1 MGWKENKKGGESRD
15 NLKKKEEILQP
26 PKLEVNASKKGEERK
41 ERMPRGAPDGIMENS
56 GSSSSSSSSSS
67 CFCFFFSSS
76 WRCG

>member
-41 ERMPRGAPDGIMENS
+41 EPHHREN
-56 GSSSSSSSSSS
+56 
-67 CFCFFFSSS
+67 
-76 WRCG
+76 RDCGG